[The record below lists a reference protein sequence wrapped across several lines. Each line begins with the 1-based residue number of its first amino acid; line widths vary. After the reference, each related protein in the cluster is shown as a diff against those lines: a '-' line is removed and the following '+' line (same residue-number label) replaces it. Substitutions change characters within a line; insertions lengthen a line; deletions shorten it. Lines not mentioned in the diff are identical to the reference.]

1 LTENDIENIMEIQ
14 SMTAKQENI
23 ITNIIVFIAVI
34 VSSAIII
41 SYIIERR

>member
-1 LTENDIENIMEIQ
+1 
-14 SMTAKQENI
+14 MTAKQENI